1 MIKFIIK
8 GILRDKSKSIIPI
21 AVISV
26 GVMVTVMMSGFLE
39 GIFSDVIN
47 QNAKLDT
54 GHVKI
59 MTKPYAENKEQL
71 PNDLALLEINELIDS
86 LNLNYPDLIW
96 TPRIKFGGI
105 MDVPDS
111 SGNTKSQGPGMGLAM
126 SIQNKESGE
135 LQRLQL
141 KKSLN
146 KGRLPERSGEII
158 LSDDYATK
166 LNISPGEKI
175 TFFGTTM
182 EGSMV
187 FQTYEMTGTVRF
199 GSPLMDKGTFIIDI
213 SDAQN
218 MLDMENGTGEL
229 LGYFKDNI
237 YDDQKALIISENFN
251 AKFKESK
258 DEYAPMMLTLKD
270 QNGLRESLDMGDAF
284 SGIFIFIFILAMS
297 LVLWNTGLIGGLR
310 RYNEF
315 GIRLALGE
323 SKNNVFKLLLIEA
336 SVIGT
341 IGSIIGTILGV
352 IFCYY
357 LQEVGIDISEDTA
370 NSTIIMPSVMRAY
383 VTPNLFFI
391 GFIPGLFSML
401 FGTALAG
408 RGIYKRET
416 ARLFKELEV

>member
-105 MDVPDS
+105 MDVPDA

-146 KGRLPERSGEII
+146 KGRLPERSGEVI

-187 FQTYEMTGTVRF
+187 FQSFEMTGTVRF

-229 LGYFKDNI
+229 LGYFKDNR

-251 AKFKESK
+251 TKFNESK

-383 VTPNLFFI
+383 VTPNIFFI

>member
-105 MDVPDS
+105 MDVPDA

-187 FQTYEMTGTVRF
+187 FQNYEMTGTVRF

-213 SDAQN
+213 NDAQN

-229 LGYFKDNI
+229 LGYFKDDK
-237 YDDQKALIISENFN
+237 YDDPKALVIAENFN
-251 AKFKESK
+251 AKFQESK
-258 DEYAPMMLTLKD
+258 DEYAPVMFTLKD

-336 SVIGT
+336 SFIGL
-341 IGSIIGTILGV
+341 IGSIIGTILGI

-357 LQEVGIDISEDTA
+357 LQEVGIDISDDTA

>member
-8 GILRDKSKSIIPI
+8 GILRDKSKSLIPI

-26 GVMVTVMMSGFLE
+26 GVMVTVMMSGFLN

-59 MTKPYAENKEQL
+59 MTKPYSENKEQL

-86 LNLNYPDLIW
+86 LNYNYPDLIW

-105 MDVPDS
+105 MDVPDAL
-111 SGNTKSQGPGMGLAM
+111 GNTKSQGPGMGLAM
-126 SIQNKESGE
+126 SLQNKESGE

-141 KKSLN
+141 KKSLK
-146 KGRLPERSGEII
+146 KGRLPERSGEVV
-158 LSDDYATK
+158 LSDDYAAK

-187 FQTYEMTGTVRF
+187 FQSFEMTGTVKF

-213 SDAQN
+213 IDAQN

-229 LGYFKDNI
+229 LGYFKDNK
-237 YDDQKALIISENFN
+237 YDDQKALVVSENFN
-251 AKFKESK
+251 AKFQESE
-258 DEYAPMMLTLKD
+258 DEYAPVMVTLKD

-336 SVIGT
+336 SVIGS
-341 IGSIIGTILGV
+341 IGSTIGTILGL

-357 LQEVGIDISEDTA
+357 LQEVGIDISDDTA

-383 VTPNLFFI
+383 IPPNLFFI

>member
-105 MDVPDS
+105 MDVPDA

-146 KGRLPERSGEII
+146 KGRLPERSGEVI

-187 FQTYEMTGTVRF
+187 FQSFEMTGTVRF

-229 LGYFKDNI
+229 LGYFKDNR

-352 IFCYY
+352 VFCYY

>member
-8 GILRDKSKSIIPI
+8 GIIRDKSKSLIPI

-26 GVMVTVMMSGFLE
+26 GVMVTVMMSGFLK
-39 GIFSDVIN
+39 GVFSDVIN

-86 LNLNYPDLIW
+86 LNYNYPDLIW

-105 MDVPDS
+105 MDVPDAL
-111 SGNTKSQGPGMGLAM
+111 GNTKSQGPGMGLAM
-126 SIQNKESGE
+126 SLQNKESGE

-141 KKSLN
+141 NKSLK
-146 KGRLPERSGEII
+146 KGRLPERSGEIV
-158 LSDDYATK
+158 LSDDYAAK

-187 FQTYEMTGTVRF
+187 FQSFEMTGTVKF

-213 SDAQN
+213 IDAQN

-229 LGYFKDNI
+229 LGYFKDNK
-237 YDDQKALIISENFN
+237 YDDQKALVVSENFN
-251 AKFKESK
+251 AKFQESE
-258 DEYAPMMLTLKD
+258 DEFAPVMVTLKD

-336 SVIGT
+336 SVIGS
-341 IGSIIGTILGV
+341 IGSTIGTILGL

-357 LQEVGIDISEDTA
+357 LQEVGIDISDDTA

-383 VTPNLFFI
+383 ITPNLFFI

>member
-71 PNDLALLEINELIDS
+71 PNDLALLEISELIDS

-105 MDVPDS
+105 MDVPDA

-146 KGRLPERSGEII
+146 KGRLPKRSGEII

-187 FQTYEMTGTVRF
+187 FQSFEMTGTVRF

-229 LGYFKDNI
+229 LGYFKDNR

-251 AKFKESK
+251 TKFNESK

-336 SVIGT
+336 SFIGT

-352 IFCYY
+352 VFCYY

>member
-105 MDVPDS
+105 MDVPDA

-146 KGRLPERSGEII
+146 KGRLLKRSGEII

-187 FQTYEMTGTVRF
+187 FQSFEMTGTVRF

-229 LGYFKDNI
+229 LGYFKDNR

-251 AKFKESK
+251 TKFNESK

-383 VTPNLFFI
+383 VTPNIFFI

>member
-71 PNDLALLEINELIDS
+71 PNDLALLEISELIDS

-105 MDVPDS
+105 MDVPDA

-187 FQTYEMTGTVRF
+187 FQSFEMTGTVRF

-229 LGYFKDNI
+229 LGYFKDNR

-251 AKFKESK
+251 TKFNESK

-315 GIRLALGE
+315 GIRLAIGE

-352 IFCYY
+352 VFCYY

>member
-39 GIFSDVIN
+39 GVFSDVIN

-71 PNDLALLEINELIDS
+71 PNDLALLGINELIDS

-105 MDVPDS
+105 MDVPDAS
-111 SGNTKSQGPGMGLAM
+111 SNTKLQGPGIGLAI
-126 SIQNKESGE
+126 SILSEESGE

-141 KKSLN
+141 NKSLK
-146 KGRLPERSGEII
+146 KGRLPKRSGEII
-158 LSDDYATK
+158 LSDNFATK

-175 TFFGTTM
+175 TFFGSTM

-187 FQTYEMTGTVRF
+187 FQSYEMTGTVEF

-213 SDAQN
+213 RDAQN
-218 MLDMENGTGEL
+218 MLDMENGAGEL
-229 LGYFKDNI
+229 LGYFKDDK
-237 YDDQKALIISENFN
+237 YDDQKALVISENFN
-251 AKFKESK
+251 AKFQESK
-258 DEYAPMMLTLKD
+258 DEYAPVMFTLKD

-336 SVIGT
+336 SVIGL
-341 IGSIIGTILGV
+341 IGSIIGTSLGLV
-352 IFCYY
+352 FCYY
-357 LQEVGIDISEDTA
+357 LQEVGIDISKDVA
-370 NSTIIMPSVMRAY
+370 NSTIIMPSIMRAY
-383 VTPNLFFI
+383 VTSDLFYI

>member
-8 GILRDKSKSIIPI
+8 GILRDKSKSLIPI

-26 GVMVTVMMSGFLE
+26 GVMVTVMMSGFLN

-59 MTKPYAENKEQL
+59 MTKPYSENKEQL

-86 LNLNYPDLIW
+86 LNYNYPDLIW

-105 MDVPDS
+105 MDVPDAL
-111 SGNTKSQGPGMGLAM
+111 GNTKSQGPGMGLAM
-126 SIQNKESGE
+126 SLQNKESGE

-141 KKSLN
+141 NKSLK
-146 KGRLPERSGEII
+146 KGRLPERSGEVV
-158 LSDDYATK
+158 LSDDYAAK

-187 FQTYEMTGTVRF
+187 FQSFEMTGTVKF

-213 SDAQN
+213 IDAQN

-229 LGYFKDNI
+229 LGYFKDNK
-237 YDDQKALIISENFN
+237 YDDQKALLVSENFN
-251 AKFKESK
+251 AKFQESE
-258 DEYAPMMLTLKD
+258 DEYAPVMVTLKD

-323 SKNNVFKLLLIEA
+323 SKKNVFKLLLIEA
-336 SVIGT
+336 SVIGS
-341 IGSIIGTILGV
+341 IGSTIGTILGL

-357 LQEVGIDISEDTA
+357 LQEVGIDISDDTA

-383 VTPNLFFI
+383 ITPNLFFI

>member
-1 MIKFIIK
+1 
-8 GILRDKSKSIIPI
+8 
-21 AVISV
+21 
-26 GVMVTVMMSGFLE
+26 
-39 GIFSDVIN
+39 
-47 QNAKLDT
+47 
-54 GHVKI
+54 
-59 MTKPYAENKEQL
+59 
-71 PNDLALLEINELIDS
+71 
-86 LNLNYPDLIW
+86 
-96 TPRIKFGGI
+96 
-105 MDVPDS
+105 
-111 SGNTKSQGPGMGLAM
+111 MGLAM
-126 SIQNKESGE
+126 SLKNKESGE

-141 KKSLN
+141 NKSLK
-146 KGRLPERSGEII
+146 KGRLTEQSGEVV
-158 LSDDYATK
+158 LSDNYATK

-187 FQTYEMTGTVRF
+187 FQSFEMTGTVVF
-199 GSPLMDKGTFIIDI
+199 GSPLMDRGTFILDI
-213 SDAQN
+213 SDAQT

-237 YDDQKALIISENFN
+237 YDDNKALIISENFN

-258 DEYAPMMLTLKD
+258 DEYAPVMVTLKD

-284 SGIFIFIFILAMS
+284 SGIFVFIFILAMS

-323 SKNNVFKLLLIEA
+323 SKSNLFKFLLIEA
-336 SVIGT
+336 SVIGS
-341 IGSIIGTILGV
+341 IGSIIGTGLGL

-357 LQEVGIDISEDTA
+357 LQEVGIDISDDTA

-401 FGTALAG
+401 FGTVLAG

>member
-1 MIKFIIK
+1 MIKFIIR

-39 GIFSDVIN
+39 GVFSDVIN

-71 PNDLALLEINELIDS
+71 PNDLALLGINELIDS

-105 MDVPDS
+105 MDVPDA
-111 SGNTKSQGPGMGLAM
+111 SGNTKLQGPGIGLAI
-126 SIQNKESGE
+126 SILSEESGE
-135 LQRLQL
+135 RQRLQL
-141 KKSLN
+141 NKSLK
-146 KGRLPERSGEII
+146 KGRLPKRGGEII
-158 LSDDYATK
+158 LSDNYATK

-175 TFFGTTM
+175 TFFGSTM

-187 FQTYEMTGTVRF
+187 FQSYEMTGTVEF

-213 SDAQN
+213 RDAQN

-229 LGYFKDNI
+229 LGYFKDDK
-237 YDDQKALIISENFN
+237 YDDQKALVIAENFN
-251 AKFKESK
+251 AKFQESK
-258 DEYAPMMLTLKD
+258 DEYAPVMFTLKD

-336 SVIGT
+336 SVIGL
-341 IGSIIGTILGV
+341 IGSIIGTSLGLV
-352 IFCYY
+352 FCYY
-357 LQEVGIDISEDTA
+357 LQEVGIDISKDVA

-383 VTPNLFFI
+383 VTSDLFYI

>member
-1 MIKFIIK
+1 MIKFIIR

-39 GIFSDVIN
+39 GVFSDVIN

-71 PNDLALLEINELIDS
+71 PNDLALLGINELIDS

-105 MDVPDS
+105 MDVPDA
-111 SGNTKSQGPGMGLAM
+111 SGNTKLQGPGIGLAI
-126 SIQNKESGE
+126 SILSEESGE

-141 KKSLN
+141 NKSLK
-146 KGRLPERSGEII
+146 KGRLPKRSGEII
-158 LSDDYATK
+158 LSDNYATK

-175 TFFGTTM
+175 TFFGSTM

-187 FQTYEMTGTVRF
+187 FQSYEMTGTVEF

-213 SDAQN
+213 RDAQN
-218 MLDMENGTGEL
+218 MLDMKNGTGEL
-229 LGYFKDNI
+229 LGYFKDDK
-237 YDDQKALIISENFN
+237 YDDQKALVIAENFN
-251 AKFKESK
+251 AKFQESK
-258 DEYAPMMLTLKD
+258 DEYAPVMFTLKD

-315 GIRLALGE
+315 GIRFALGE

-336 SVIGT
+336 SVIGL
-341 IGSIIGTILGV
+341 IGSIIGTSLGLV
-352 IFCYY
+352 FCYY
-357 LQEVGIDISEDTA
+357 LQEVGIDISKDVA

-383 VTPNLFFI
+383 VTSDLFYI

>member
-71 PNDLALLEINELIDS
+71 PNDLALLEISELIDS

-105 MDVPDS
+105 MDVPDA

-126 SIQNKESGE
+126 SIQSKESGE

-187 FQTYEMTGTVRF
+187 FQSFEMTGTVRF

-213 SDAQN
+213 SDAQK

-229 LGYFKDNI
+229 LGYFKDNR

-251 AKFKESK
+251 TKFNESK

>member
-1 MIKFIIK
+1 MIKFIIR

-39 GIFSDVIN
+39 GVFSDVIN

-71 PNDLALLEINELIDS
+71 PNDLALLGINELIDS

-105 MDVPDS
+105 MDVPDA
-111 SGNTKSQGPGMGLAM
+111 SGNTKLQGPGIGLAI
-126 SIQNKESGE
+126 SILSEESGE

-141 KKSLN
+141 NKSLK
-146 KGRLPERSGEII
+146 KGRLPKRSGEII
-158 LSDDYATK
+158 LSDNYATK

-175 TFFGTTM
+175 TFFGSTM

-187 FQTYEMTGTVRF
+187 FQSYEMTGTVEF

-213 SDAQN
+213 RDAQN

-229 LGYFKDNI
+229 LGYFKDDK
-237 YDDQKALIISENFN
+237 YDDQKALVIAENFN
-251 AKFKESK
+251 AKFQESK
-258 DEYAPMMLTLKD
+258 DEYTPVMFTLKD

-336 SVIGT
+336 SVIGL
-341 IGSIIGTILGV
+341 IGSIIGTSLGLV
-352 IFCYY
+352 FCYY
-357 LQEVGIDISEDTA
+357 LQEVGIDISKDVA

-383 VTPNLFFI
+383 VTSDLFYI

>member
-1 MIKFIIK
+1 MIKFIIR
-8 GILRDKSKSIIPI
+8 GILRDKSKSIIAI

-39 GIFSDVIN
+39 GVFSDVIN

-71 PNDLALLEINELIDS
+71 PNDLALLGINELIDS

-105 MDVPDS
+105 MDVPDA
-111 SGNTKSQGPGMGLAM
+111 SGNTKLQGPGIGLAI
-126 SIQNKESGE
+126 SILSEESGE

-141 KKSLN
+141 NKSL
-146 KGRLPERSGEII
+146 KRGRLPKRSGEII
-158 LSDDYATK
+158 LSDNYATK

-175 TFFGTTM
+175 TFFGSTM

-187 FQTYEMTGTVRF
+187 FQSYEMTGTVEF

-213 SDAQN
+213 RDAQN

-229 LGYFKDNI
+229 LGYFKDDK
-237 YDDQKALIISENFN
+237 YDDQKALVIAENFN
-251 AKFKESK
+251 AKFQESK
-258 DEYAPMMLTLKD
+258 DEYAPVMFTLKD

-336 SVIGT
+336 SVIGL
-341 IGSIIGTILGV
+341 IGSIIGTSLGLV
-352 IFCYY
+352 FCYY
-357 LQEVGIDISEDTA
+357 LQEVGIDISKDVA

-383 VTPNLFFI
+383 VTSDLFYI

>member
-71 PNDLALLEINELIDS
+71 PNDLALLKINELIDS

-229 LGYFKDNI
+229 LGYFRDNI

>member
-1 MIKFIIK
+1 MIKFIIR

-71 PNDLALLEINELIDS
+71 PNDLALLGINELIDS

-105 MDVPDS
+105 MDVPDA
-111 SGNTKSQGPGMGLAM
+111 SGNTKLQGPGIGLAI
-126 SIQNKESGE
+126 SILSEESGE

-141 KKSLN
+141 NKSLK
-146 KGRLPERSGEII
+146 KGRLPKRSGEII
-158 LSDDYATK
+158 LSDNYATK

-175 TFFGTTM
+175 TFFGSTM

-187 FQTYEMTGTVRF
+187 FQSYEMTGTVEF

-213 SDAQN
+213 RDAQN

-229 LGYFKDNI
+229 LGYFKDDK
-237 YDDQKALIISENFN
+237 YDDQKALVIAENFN
-251 AKFKESK
+251 AKFQESK
-258 DEYAPMMLTLKD
+258 DEYAPVMFTLKD

-336 SVIGT
+336 SVIGL
-341 IGSIIGTILGV
+341 IGSIIGTSLGLV
-352 IFCYY
+352 FCYY
-357 LQEVGIDISEDTA
+357 LQEVGIDISKDVA

-383 VTPNLFFI
+383 VTSDLFYI

>member
-71 PNDLALLEINELIDS
+71 PNDLALLEISELIDS

-105 MDVPDS
+105 MDVPDA

-146 KGRLPERSGEII
+146 KGRLLKRSGEII

-187 FQTYEMTGTVRF
+187 FQSFEMTGTVRF

-213 SDAQN
+213 SDAQK

-229 LGYFKDNI
+229 LGYFKDNR

-251 AKFKESK
+251 TKFNESK

-323 SKNNVFKLLLIEA
+323 SKNSVFKLLLIEA

>member
-8 GILRDKSKSIIPI
+8 GILRDKSKSLIPI
-21 AVISV
+21 TVISV
-26 GVMVTVMMSGFLE
+26 GVMVTVMMSGFLN

-54 GHVKI
+54 GHLKI
-59 MTKPYAENKEQL
+59 MTKPYLENKEQL

-86 LNLNYPDLIW
+86 LNLNYPNLIW

-105 MDVPDS
+105 MDVPDAL
-111 SGNTKSQGPGMGLAM
+111 GNTKSQGPGMGLAI
-126 SIQNKESGE
+126 SLQNKESGE

-141 KKSLN
+141 NKSLK
-146 KGRLPERSGEII
+146 KGRLPERSGEVV
-158 LSDDYATK
+158 LSDDYAAK
-166 LNISPGEKI
+166 LNISAGEKI

-187 FQTYEMTGTVRF
+187 FQSFEMTGTVKF

-213 SDAQN
+213 IDAQN

-229 LGYFKDNI
+229 LGYFKDNK
-237 YDDQKALIISENFN
+237 YNDQKALVVSENFN
-251 AKFKESK
+251 AKFKDSE
-258 DEYAPMMLTLKD
+258 DEYAPVMVTLKD
-270 QNGLRESLDMGDAF
+270 QNGLRESLEMGDAF
-284 SGIFIFIFILAMS
+284 SGVFVFIFILAMS

-315 GIRLALGE
+315 GIRLAIGE
-323 SKNNVFKLLLIEA
+323 SKNNVFKLLLLEA
-336 SVIGT
+336 SVIGS
-341 IGSIIGTILGV
+341 IGSTIGTILGL

-357 LQEVGIDISEDTA
+357 LQEVGIDISDDTA

>member
-1 MIKFIIK
+1 MIKFIIR
-8 GILRDKSKSIIPI
+8 GILRAKSTSIIPI
-21 AVISV
+21 AVLSV

-39 GIFSDVIN
+39 GVFSDVIN

-71 PNDLALLEINELIDS
+71 PNDLALLGINELIDS

-105 MDVPDS
+105 MDVPDAS
-111 SGNTKSQGPGMGLAM
+111 SNTKLQGPGIGLAI
-126 SIQNKESGE
+126 SILSEESGE

-141 KKSLN
+141 NKSLK
-146 KGRLPERSGEII
+146 KGRLPKRSGEII
-158 LSDDYATK
+158 LSDNYATK

-175 TFFGTTM
+175 TFFGSTM

-187 FQTYEMTGTVRF
+187 FQSYEMTGTVEF

-213 SDAQN
+213 RDAQN

-229 LGYFKDNI
+229 LGYFKDDK
-237 YDDQKALIISENFN
+237 YDDQKALVSAGNFN
-251 AKFKESK
+251 SKFQESK
-258 DEYAPMMLTLKD
+258 DEYAPVMFTLKD

-336 SVIGT
+336 SVIGL
-341 IGSIIGTILGV
+341 IGSIIGTSLGLV
-352 IFCYY
+352 FCYY
-357 LQEVGIDISEDTA
+357 LQEVGIDISKDVA

-383 VTPNLFFI
+383 VTSDLFYI

>member
-59 MTKPYAENKEQL
+59 MTKPYSENKEQL
-71 PNDLALLEINELIDS
+71 PNDLALLEISELIDS

-105 MDVPDS
+105 MDVPDA

-146 KGRLPERSGEII
+146 KGRLPERSGEVI

-187 FQTYEMTGTVRF
+187 FQSFEMTGTVRF

-229 LGYFKDNI
+229 LGYFKDNR

-251 AKFKESK
+251 TKFNESK

>member
-8 GILRDKSKSIIPI
+8 GILRDKSKSLIPI

-26 GVMVTVMMSGFLE
+26 GVMVTIMMSGFLN

-59 MTKPYAENKEQL
+59 MTKPYSENKEQL

-86 LNLNYPDLIW
+86 LNYNYPDLIW

-105 MDVPDS
+105 MDVPDAL
-111 SGNTKSQGPGMGLAM
+111 GNTKSQGPGMGLAM
-126 SIQNKESGE
+126 SLQNKESGE

-141 KKSLN
+141 NKSLK
-146 KGRLPERSGEII
+146 KGRLPERSGEIV
-158 LSDDYATK
+158 LSDDYAAK

-187 FQTYEMTGTVRF
+187 FQSFEMTGTVKF

-213 SDAQN
+213 IDAQN
-218 MLDMENGTGEL
+218 MLDMENGTGEI
-229 LGYFKDNI
+229 LGYFKDNK
-237 YDDQKALIISENFN
+237 YDDQKALVVSENFN
-251 AKFKESK
+251 AKFQESE
-258 DEYAPMMLTLKD
+258 DEYAPVMVTLKD

-336 SVIGT
+336 SVIGF
-341 IGSIIGTILGV
+341 IGSTIGTILGL

-357 LQEVGIDISEDTA
+357 LQEVGIDISDDTA

-383 VTPNLFFI
+383 ITPNLFFI

>member
-105 MDVPDS
+105 MDVPDA

-187 FQTYEMTGTVRF
+187 FQSFEMTGTVRF

-229 LGYFKDNI
+229 LGYFKDNR

-251 AKFKESK
+251 TKFNESK

-323 SKNNVFKLLLIEA
+323 SKNSVFKLLLIEA

-341 IGSIIGTILGV
+341 IGSIIGTILGI

>member
-8 GILRDKSKSIIPI
+8 GILRDKSKSLIPI

-71 PNDLALLEINELIDS
+71 PNDLALLEISELIDS

-105 MDVPDS
+105 MDVPDA

-126 SIQNKESGE
+126 SIQSKESGE

-146 KGRLPERSGEII
+146 KGRLPKRSGEII

-187 FQTYEMTGTVRF
+187 FQSFEMTGTVRF

-229 LGYFKDNI
+229 LGYFKDNR

-251 AKFKESK
+251 TKFNESK

>member
-8 GILRDKSKSIIPI
+8 GILRDKSKSLIPI

-26 GVMVTVMMSGFLE
+26 GVMVTVMMYGFLE
-39 GIFSDVIN
+39 GVFSDVIN

-54 GHVKI
+54 GHLKI

-71 PNDLALLEINELIDS
+71 PNDLALLEIKELIDS

-105 MDVPDS
+105 MDVPDPF
-111 SGNTKSQGPGMGLAM
+111 GNTKSQGPGIGLAM
-126 SIQNKESGE
+126 SLQNEESGE
-135 LQRLQL
+135 LKRLQL
-141 KKSLN
+141 NKSLK
-146 KGRLPERSGEII
+146 KGRLPERSGEVI

-175 TFFGTTM
+175 TFFGATM

-187 FQTYEMTGTVRF
+187 FQTYKMTGTVKF

-229 LGYFKDNI
+229 LGYFKDNK
-237 YDDQKALIISENFN
+237 YDDQKALIVSENFN

-258 DEYAPMMLTLKD
+258 DEYAPVMVTLKD

-284 SGIFIFIFILAMS
+284 SGIFVFIFILAMS

-323 SKNNVFKLLLIEA
+323 SKNNVFKLLLVEA
-336 SVIGT
+336 SIIGLIGSVIGT
-341 IGSIIGTILGV
+341 SLGLV
-352 IFCYY
+352 FCYY

-370 NSTIIMPSVMRAY
+370 NSTIIMPSLMRAY

>member
-71 PNDLALLEINELIDS
+71 PNDLALLEISELIDS

-105 MDVPDS
+105 MDVPDA

-126 SIQNKESGE
+126 SIQSKESGE

-187 FQTYEMTGTVRF
+187 FQSFEMTGTVRF

-229 LGYFKDNI
+229 LGYFKDNR

-251 AKFKESK
+251 TKFNESK

>member
-8 GILRDKSKSIIPI
+8 GILRDKSKSLIPI

-26 GVMVTVMMSGFLE
+26 GVMVTVMMSGFLN

-59 MTKPYAENKEQL
+59 MTKPYSENKEQL

-86 LNLNYPDLIW
+86 LNYNYPDLIW

-105 MDVPDS
+105 MDVPDAL
-111 SGNTKSQGPGMGLAM
+111 GNTKSQGPGMGLAM
-126 SIQNKESGE
+126 SLQNKQSGE

-141 KKSLN
+141 NKSLK
-146 KGRLPERSGEII
+146 KGRLPERSGEVV
-158 LSDDYATK
+158 LSDDYAAK
-166 LNISPGEKI
+166 LNILPGEKI

-187 FQTYEMTGTVRF
+187 FQSFEMTGTVKF

-213 SDAQN
+213 IDAQN

-229 LGYFKDNI
+229 LGYFKDNK
-237 YDDQKALIISENFN
+237 YDDQKALVVSENFN
-251 AKFKESK
+251 AKFQESE
-258 DEYAPMMLTLKD
+258 DEYAPVMVTLKD

-336 SVIGT
+336 SVIGS
-341 IGSIIGTILGV
+341 IGSTIGTILGL

-357 LQEVGIDISEDTA
+357 LQEVGIDISDDTA

-383 VTPNLFFI
+383 ITPNLFFI
-391 GFIPGLFSML
+391 GFIPGLFSMF

>member
-1 MIKFIIK
+1 
-8 GILRDKSKSIIPI
+8 
-21 AVISV
+21 
-26 GVMVTVMMSGFLE
+26 MVTVMMSGFLE
-39 GIFSDVIN
+39 GVFSDVIN

-71 PNDLALLEINELIDS
+71 PNDLALLGINELIDS

-105 MDVPDS
+105 MDVPDA
-111 SGNTKSQGPGMGLAM
+111 SGNTKLQGPGIGLAI
-126 SIQNKESGE
+126 SILSEESGE

-141 KKSLN
+141 NKSLK
-146 KGRLPERSGEII
+146 KGRLPKRSGEII
-158 LSDDYATK
+158 LSDNYATK

-175 TFFGTTM
+175 TFFGSTM

-187 FQTYEMTGTVRF
+187 FQSYEMTGTVEF

-213 SDAQN
+213 RDAQN

-229 LGYFKDNI
+229 LGYFKDDK
-237 YDDQKALIISENFN
+237 YDDQKALVIAENFN
-251 AKFKESK
+251 AKFQESK
-258 DEYAPMMLTLKD
+258 DEYAPVMFTLKD

-336 SVIGT
+336 SVIGL
-341 IGSIIGTILGV
+341 IGSIIGTSLGLV
-352 IFCYY
+352 FCYY
-357 LQEVGIDISEDTA
+357 LQEVGIDISKDVA

-383 VTPNLFFI
+383 VTSDLFYI

>member
-8 GILRDKSKSIIPI
+8 GILRDKSKSLIPI

-26 GVMVTVMMSGFLE
+26 GVMVTVMMSGFLN

-59 MTKPYAENKEQL
+59 MTKPYSENKEQL

-86 LNLNYPDLIW
+86 LNYNYPDLIW

-105 MDVPDS
+105 MDVPDAL
-111 SGNTKSQGPGMGLAM
+111 GNTKSQGPGMGLAM
-126 SIQNKESGE
+126 SLQNKESGE

-141 KKSLN
+141 NKSLK
-146 KGRLPERSGEII
+146 KGRLPERSGEVV
-158 LSDDYATK
+158 LSDDYAAK

-187 FQTYEMTGTVRF
+187 FQSFEMTGTVKF
-199 GSPLMDKGTFIIDI
+199 GSPLMDKGTFIVDI
-213 SDAQN
+213 IDAQN

-229 LGYFKDNI
+229 LGYFKDNK
-237 YDDQKALIISENFN
+237 YDDQKALLVSENFN
-251 AKFKESK
+251 TKFQESE
-258 DEYAPMMLTLKD
+258 DEYAPVMVTLKD

-336 SVIGT
+336 SVIGS
-341 IGSIIGTILGV
+341 IGSSIGTILGL

-357 LQEVGIDISEDTA
+357 LQEVGIDISDDTA

-383 VTPNLFFI
+383 ITPNLFFI

>member
-105 MDVPDS
+105 MDVPDA

-146 KGRLPERSGEII
+146 KGRLPERSGEVI

-187 FQTYEMTGTVRF
+187 FQSFEMTGTVRF

-229 LGYFKDNI
+229 LGYFKDNR

-251 AKFKESK
+251 TKFNESE

-323 SKNNVFKLLLIEA
+323 SKNSVFKLLLIEA

>member
-8 GILRDKSKSIIPI
+8 GILRDKSKSLIPI

-26 GVMVTVMMSGFLE
+26 GVMVTVIMSGFLK
-39 GIFSDVIN
+39 GVFSDVIN

-71 PNDLALLEINELIDS
+71 PNDLALLEIKELIDS

-105 MDVPDS
+105 MDVPDAL
-111 SGNTKSQGPGMGLAM
+111 GNTKSQGPGMGLAM
-126 SIQNKESGE
+126 SLQNKESGE

-141 KKSLN
+141 NKSLK
-146 KGRLPERSGEII
+146 KGRLTERSGEVV
-158 LSDDYATK
+158 LSDNYATK

-187 FQTYEMTGTVRF
+187 FQSFKMTGTVVF
-199 GSPLMDKGTFIIDI
+199 GSPLMDRGTFILDI

-229 LGYFKDNI
+229 LGYFKDNR
-237 YDDQKALIISENFN
+237 YDDQKALVISENFN
-251 AKFKESK
+251 AKFQESE
-258 DEYAPMMLTLKD
+258 DEYAPVMVTLKD

-336 SVIGT
+336 SVIGS
-341 IGSIIGTILGV
+341 IGSSIGTILGL

-357 LQEVGIDISEDTA
+357 LQEVGIDISDDTA

-383 VTPNLFFI
+383 ITPNLFFI
-391 GFIPGLFSML
+391 GFIPGLFSMF

>member
-105 MDVPDS
+105 MDVPDA

-187 FQTYEMTGTVRF
+187 FQSFEMTGTVRF

-229 LGYFKDNI
+229 LGYFKDNR

>member
-1 MIKFIIK
+1 
-8 GILRDKSKSIIPI
+8 
-21 AVISV
+21 
-26 GVMVTVMMSGFLE
+26 MVTVMMSGFLE

-71 PNDLALLEINELIDS
+71 PNDLALLEISELIDS

-105 MDVPDS
+105 MDVPDA

-146 KGRLPERSGEII
+146 KGRLPKRSGEII

-229 LGYFKDNI
+229 LGYFKDNR

-251 AKFKESK
+251 TKFNESK

-284 SGIFIFIFILAMS
+284 SGIFVFIFILAMS

-336 SVIGT
+336 FVIGS
-341 IGSIIGTILGV
+341 IGSIIGTILGL

-357 LQEVGIDISEDTA
+357 LQEVGIDISDDTA

>member
-39 GIFSDVIN
+39 GVFSDVIN

-71 PNDLALLEINELIDS
+71 PNDLALLGINELIDS
-86 LNLNYPDLIW
+86 LNFNYPDLIW

-105 MDVPDS
+105 MDVPDA
-111 SGNTKSQGPGMGLAM
+111 SGNTKLQGPGIGLAM
-126 SIQNKESGE
+126 SILSEESGE

-141 KKSLN
+141 NKSLK
-146 KGRLPERSGEII
+146 KGRLPKHSGEII
-158 LSDDYATK
+158 LSDNYATK

-175 TFFGTTM
+175 TFFGSTM

-187 FQTYEMTGTVRF
+187 FQSYEMTGTVEF

-213 SDAQN
+213 RDAQN

-229 LGYFKDNI
+229 LGYFKDDK
-237 YDDQKALIISENFN
+237 YDDQKALVIAENFN
-251 AKFKESK
+251 SKFQESK
-258 DEYAPMMLTLKD
+258 DEYAPVMFTLKD

-336 SVIGT
+336 SVIGL
-341 IGSIIGTILGV
+341 IGSIIGTSLGLV
-352 IFCYY
+352 FCYY
-357 LQEVGIDISEDTA
+357 LQEVGIDISKDVA

-383 VTPNLFFI
+383 VTSDLFYI

>member
-146 KGRLPERSGEII
+146 KGRLPERNGEII

-187 FQTYEMTGTVRF
+187 FQSFEMTGTLRF

-229 LGYFKDNI
+229 LGYFKDNR